1 MVHELKIYLLCVCFV
16 ILYLEKK
23 QFEKTHMQMVHESKI
38 YLLFVILH
46 LEKKQFEKTPKI
58 IHKVKL
64 DFSVCFAV
72 QNLEKN

>member
-1 MVHELKIYLLCVCFV
+1 MVHELKIYLLCVC
-16 ILYLEKK
+16 
-23 QFEKTHMQMVHESKI
+23 
-38 YLLFVILH
+38 FVILH

-72 QNLEKN
+72 QNLEKNQYEETY

>member
-1 MVHELKIYLLCVCFV
+1 MQMVHELKIYLLCVC
-16 ILYLEKK
+16 
-23 QFEKTHMQMVHESKI
+23 
-38 YLLFVILH
+38 FVILH